1 MATNAQHQASYRAR
15 QASAGSVRLDTHI
28 SADAHAALATM
39 AERKGLSIRAA
50 VETAIFTSSTTTSR
64 KDACMTPTRPTQMTA
79 GEAAELEQFKAS
91 LPNAIISAELD
102 QRAQAMNG
110 GAAGVAQKE
119 RVTAMLQANNQHFK
133 K

>member
-50 VETAIFTSSTTTSR
+50 VETAIFTSSTTSR
-64 KDACMTPTRPTQMTA
+64 KDASMNPSRPTQMTA
-79 GEAAELEQFKAS
+79 GEAAELESFKES

>member
-28 SADAHAALATM
+28 SADAHAALTTM

-50 VETAIFTSSTTTSR
+50 VETAIFTSSTTSR
-64 KDACMTPTRPTQMTA
+64 KDASMNPAPPTQMTA

-102 QRAQAMNG
+102 QRAQAING
-110 GAAGVAQKE
+110 GEKAISQKE
-119 RVTAMLQANNQHFK
+119 RATASFLANNIHRK
-133 K
+133 

>member
-1 MATNAQHQASYRAR
+1 MRTARSRTSGENLVVFFMAPSSQELEPPQNPGRFS
-15 QASAGSVRLDTHI
+15 
-28 SADAHAALATM
+28 
-39 AERKGLSIRAA
+39 LSIRAA
-50 VETAIFTSSTTTSR
+50 VETAIFTSSTTSR
-64 KDACMTPTRPTQMTA
+64 KDESMTPTRPTQMTA

-91 LPNAIISAELD
+91 LPNAIINAELD
-102 QRAQAMNG
+102 QRAQAING

>member
-28 SADAHAALATM
+28 SVDAHAALATM

-50 VETAIFTSSTTTSR
+50 VETAIFTSSITSR
-64 KDACMTPTRPTQMTA
+64 KDASMNPSRPTQMTA
-79 GEAAELEQFKAS
+79 GEAAELESFKAG